1 MEQGEGMNFKD
12 RIFSEKEVNTG
23 RQVEMDIAKVV
34 FVLFV
39 AVVHCT
45 IDCVPEEALSNGLPY
60 FFDSVIG
67 GPMIAPGLMFSMGA
81 CLVYGRKKE
90 WNDIVRR
97 GVQILLLGFLLN
109 LCRYTIPDLI
119 GYTISG
125 DREMFLSSILYQTFN
140 NDIFQFAGLALI
152 TIGIFVRLGLSDAG
166 MLVIAFLCSIAGTL
180 LNGIDTG
187 NAATNIILGY
197 FIGIE
202 DQAGQV
208 MSYFVY
214 LNWLI
219 MPVSGYVFGKRLLRM
234 KDKVLFYRIASI
246 SCFLATLPYFLI
258 KIGNRQGM
266 FGEGEL
272 CYYHIGTPDV
282 LSCITTA
289 VTMFG
294 IYYFIG
300 RHLSEKATK
309 LVFRIGTDM
318 TAFYFIH
325 WIFVALIVQ
334 LFLNLVRGTQLLPMP
349 WILFLAVVITAVSLI
364 LADIWKQKIRKGFQK
379 GKDRT

>member
-1 MEQGEGMNFKD
+1 MNFKS

-34 FVLFV
+34 FVIFV
-39 AVVHCT
+39 AMVHCT
-45 IDCVPEEALSNGLPY
+45 IDCVPEEALSSGLPY
-60 FFDSVIG
+60 FFDTVVG

-97 GVQILLLGFLLN
+97 GVQIFFLGLLLN

-119 GYTISG
+119 GYAISG
-125 DREMFLSSILYQTFN
+125 DQGKFLSPIIYETFN
-140 NDIFQFAGLALI
+140 NDIFQLAGLVLI
-152 TIGIFVRLGLSDAG
+152 TIGIFIKLGLSDAG
-166 MLVIAFLCSIAGTL
+166 MLVIAFLCSMAGTL
-180 LNGIDTG
+180 LNGTDTG
-187 NAATNIILGY
+187 NTAANIILGY

-202 DQAGQV
+202 DKAGKV

-214 LNWLI
+214 MNWLI
-219 MPVSGYVFGKRLLRM
+219 MPVSGYIFGKKLRRM
-234 KDKVLFYRIASI
+234 KDKTLFYRIAST
-246 SCFLATLPYFLI
+246 SCFLVTLPYFLI
-258 KIGNRQGM
+258 RIRDRQGM

-272 CYYHIGTPDV
+272 CYYHISTPDV
-282 LSCITTA
+282 LICITTA
-289 VTMFG
+289 ITMFG

-300 RHLSEKATK
+300 KQLSDRATR
-309 LVFRIGTDM
+309 LVFRIGTNM

-334 LFLNLVRGTQLLPMP
+334 LFLNLIRGTQFLPMS
-349 WILFLAVVITAVSLI
+349 WILFLAVMITVVSLI
-364 LADIWKQKIRKGFQK
+364 LADAWNQKIRKGFQK
-379 GKDRT
+379 GKNRT